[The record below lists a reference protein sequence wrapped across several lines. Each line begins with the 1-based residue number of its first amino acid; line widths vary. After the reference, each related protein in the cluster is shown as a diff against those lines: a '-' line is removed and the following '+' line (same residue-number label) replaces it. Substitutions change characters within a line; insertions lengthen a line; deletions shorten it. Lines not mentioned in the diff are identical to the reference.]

1 MKYLYLSSRGIEGLC
16 DPKTHI
22 IEDFMFRDQQFFCT
36 KLEHIERNQLRF
48 DFILKSYKFNVLL
61 VDIKQKEINM
71 FFKWKQRCFPADI
84 ETHVNIY
91 ETRDKDECLYL
102 LQTDINLMVTGY
114 FFKRFIAVLSMI
126 TPMTDERPV

>member
-1 MKYLYLSSRGIEGLC
+1 MKYLYISSRGIEGLC

-22 IEDFMFRDQQFFCT
+22 IEDFMFRDRQIFCT
-36 KLEHIERNQLRF
+36 KLENI
-48 DFILKSYKFNVLL
+48 

-71 FFKWKQRCFPADI
+71 FLEWKQRCFPVDI

-102 LQTDINLMVTGY
+102 LQTDMNLMVSGY
-114 FFKRFIAVLSMI
+114 FFKRFMVVLSMI
-126 TPMTDERPV
+126 TPVTHVYPV

>member
-1 MKYLYLSSRGIEGLC
+1 MKYLYISSRGIEGLC

-22 IEDFMFRDQQFFCT
+22 IEDFMFRDRQIFCT
-36 KLEHIERNQLRF
+36 KLENIERNQIRF

-71 FFKWKQRCFPADI
+71 FLEWKQRCFPVDI

-102 LQTDINLMVTGY
+102 LQTDMNLMVSGY
-114 FFKRFIAVLSMI
+114 FFKRFMVVLSMI
-126 TPMTDERPV
+126 TPVTHVYPV